1 MSEGEEEG
9 EGGAGMGWDGRG
21 GDEMGWDGMGWNRMG
36 WDGMGGG
43 VGGQVNSSVERHCA
57 HADG

>member
-1 MSEGEEEG
+1 MGC
-9 EGGAGMGWDGRG
+9 GWD
-21 GDEMGWDGMGWNRMG
+21 EMRWDGMEWNRMG
-36 WDGMGGG
+36 WDGLGGG